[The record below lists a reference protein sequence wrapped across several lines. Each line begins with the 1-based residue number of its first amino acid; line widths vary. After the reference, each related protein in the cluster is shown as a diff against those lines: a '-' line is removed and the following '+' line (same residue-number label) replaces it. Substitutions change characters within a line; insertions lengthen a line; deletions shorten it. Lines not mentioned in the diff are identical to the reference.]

1 MCYVLRPFNNQ
12 LMQII
17 HQPKQAEL
25 SITKQF
31 ILGNSPLEGN
41 KSDVLGAI
49 SIVFLNNKIEL
60 AITKQFFGKSFFFS
74 VGCMKL
80 FLCHVM
86 KFF

>member
-1 MCYVLRPFNNQ
+1 
-12 LMQII
+12 MQII
-17 HQPKQAEL
+17 HQPKQPEL

-60 AITKQFFGKSFFFS
+60 AITKQFFWKEL
-74 VGCMKL
+74 L
-80 FLCHVM
+80 F
-86 KFF
+86 